1 MAEQSRNVPLDK
13 IRNIGI
19 IAHIDAGK
27 TTTSERIL
35 YYTGKS
41 YKIGEVHEG
50 AATMDWMDQ
59 ERERGITIVS
69 AATTTFWKGV
79 RINLIDTPGHVDF
92 TAEVERSL
100 RVLDGAITV
109 LDAEEGVQ
117 SQSETVWRQADK
129 YQVPRICFVNKMDKL
144 GADFKKTIQSIV
156 DKLGANPVVVGY
168 PIGSEQDFV
177 GIYDLLNQKS
187 IIWSGEEL
195 GATFEEKNEVPAGM
209 EDEIA
214 KARELLIE
222 KISETDDM
230 LMEKYLNGEEPTLE
244 ELKKA
249 LRAATIAYKVVPIYA
264 GTSLRNKGV
273 QPLLDAVIDFL
284 PSPMDLGEVHG
295 HNPKNEADEARKL
308 IPEESFTGFA
318 FKVQIDPH
326 VGKITYVRIYSGKI
340 AAGSYA
346 YNSSKD
352 VKERIGRLLLMHA
365 NQREEIKEAYA
376 GEIVAVVGLKDT
388 ATGDTLCDESK
399 PIILEKI
406 IFPEPVISLAIE
418 PKTKSDQ
425 EKLGIALKKLMDED
439 PTFTVKT
446 DQETGQTIISGV
458 GELQLEV
465 KVETMKRE
473 FGVEANVGAPQ
484 VAYKETIS
492 GNASGEGKYI
502 RQTGGKGQYG
512 HAMIRIEPLPRGE
525 GFVFSDDIKGGAI
538 PREFIPPIQ
547 KGIQE
552 TMEKGVLLGYP
563 MIDVKVSLYDGS
575 YHDVDSSEM
584 AFKIA
589 GSMAFQDASKKAGLQ
604 LLEPIMKVEVTTPE
618 EFMGTIIGD
627 LSSKRA
633 QILGT
638 EERGNARIILAMV
651 PLAEL
656 SGYATTLRSMSQG
669 RAHQYMEAS
678 HYEEVPQNIVQGML
692 AKSTYTGRM
701 TSQQRSTNY
710 RLIYYLFLDIIYTLL
725 ERVLDFLIAVL
736 FLFHKYFCCTFTG
749 IGD

>member
-1 MAEQSRNVPLDK
+1 MADLATSRNVPLDH

-35 YYTGKS
+35 YYTGRS

-69 AATTTFWKGV
+69 AATTTFWTHSVQKGDPF
-79 RINLIDTPGHVDF
+79 RFNLIDTPGHVDF

-129 YQVPRICFVNKMDKL
+129 YRVPRICFINKMDKL
-144 GADFKKTIQSIV
+144 GADFEKTVKSII
-156 DKLGANPVVVGY
+156 DKLGAHPIVLGL
-168 PIGSEQDFV
+168 PIGAENEFQ
-177 GIYDLLNQKS
+177 GIYHVMDQKS
-187 IIWSGEEL
+187 YIWSGEEL
-195 GATFEEKNEVPAGM
+195 GAKYDVKDEIPHGM
-209 EDEIA
+209 ENLVKKYRDQ
-214 KARELLIE
+214 LVE
-222 KISETDDM
+222 KIAETDDA
-230 LMEKYLNGEEPTLE
+230 LLDKYLNGQEITTE
-244 ELKKA
+244 ELKHA
-249 LRAATIAYKVVPIYA
+249 LRAAVIEYKLVPIFA
-264 GTSLRNKGV
+264 GSSLRNKGV
-273 QPLLDAVIDFL
+273 QPLLDAVVDYL
-284 PSPMDLGEVHG
+284 PSPVDLVEVRG
-295 HNPKNEADEARKL
+295 HHPKTEAEEMRPL
-308 IPEESFTGFA
+308 IPDAPFCAFA

-326 VGKITYVRIYSGKI
+326 VGKITYVRIYSGKLSS
-340 AAGSYA
+340 GSYA
-346 YNSSKD
+346 YNSTKD
-352 VKERIGRLLLMHA
+352 VKERVGRLMLMHA
-365 NQREEIKEAYA
+365 NNREEIKDAYS
-376 GEIVAVVGLKDT
+376 GEIVAVVGFKDT
-388 ATGDTLCDESK
+388 VTGDTICDEDK

-406 IFPEPVISLAIE
+406 SFPEPVISLAIE

-425 EKLGIALKKLMDED
+425 EKLGLSLKKLMEED

-446 DQETGQTIISGV
+446 NHETGQTIISGV

-473 FGVEANVGAPQ
+473 FGVQANVGAPQ

-492 GNASGEGKYI
+492 TQADAEGKYI
-502 RQTGGKGQYG
+502 KQTGGRGQYG
-512 HAMIRIEPLPRGE
+512 HCFLKLEPKSRGE
-525 GFVFSDDIKGGAI
+525 GYEFVNAIKGGAI
-538 PREFIPPIQ
+538 PSEFIGSIE
-547 KGIQE
+547 KGVRE

-563 MIDVKVSLYDGS
+563 MVDIKVTLYDGS
-575 YHDVDSSEM
+575 YHDVDSSDI

-589 GSMAFQDASKKAGLQ
+589 GSMAFQAASKKAQLK

-627 LSSKRA
+627 LSSKRS

-656 SGYATTLRSMSQG
+656 SGYATSLRSMSQG
-669 RAHQYMEAS
+669 RATSYAEAS
-678 HYEEVPQNIVQGML
+678 HYEEVPNNIVQAML
-692 AKSTYTGRM
+692 AKSTFTGRI
-701 TSQQRSTNY
+701 TAQ
-710 RLIYYLFLDIIYTLL
+710 
-725 ERVLDFLIAVL
+725 
-736 FLFHKYFCCTFTG
+736 
-749 IGD
+749 

>member
-1 MAEQSRNVPLDK
+1 MCISTKEAVGIFFEEMTDLTSRNVALDK

-69 AATTTFWKGV
+69 AATTTFWVHSPLGAPSNNDPV

-129 YQVPRICFVNKMDKL
+129 YHVPRICFINKMDKL
-144 GADFKKTIQSIV
+144 GADFLKTIQSVI
-156 DKLGANPVVVGY
+156 DKL
-168 PIGSEQDFV
+168 
-177 GIYDLLNQKS
+177 
-187 IIWSGEEL
+187 
-195 GATFEEKNEVPAGM
+195 EVKDEIPAGM
-209 EDEIA
+209 EDEI
-214 KARELLIE
+214 KKYRDKMIE
-222 KISETDDM
+222 QIAEHDDT
-230 LMEKYLNGEEPTLE
+230 LMEKYLNGEEFSLE

-249 LRAATIAYKVVPIYA
+249 LRAATIAYKVVPTYA

-273 QPLLDAVIDFL
+273 QPLLDAVVDFL
-284 PSPMDLGEVHG
+284 PSPVDLKEVKG
-295 HNPKNEADEARKL
+295 LNPKTNEEEVRQLVPD
-308 IPEESFTGFA
+308 ESFCGFA

-340 AAGSYA
+340 AAGSYV
-346 YNSSKD
+346 YNSAKD
-352 VKERIGRLLLMHA
+352 VKERVGRLLLMHA
-365 NQREEIKEAYA
+365 NQREEIKEAVS

-388 ATGDTLCDESK
+388 ITGDTVCDEAK

-406 IFPEPVISLAIE
+406 SFPEPVISLAIE
-418 PKTKSDQ
+418 PRTKGDQ
-425 EKLGIALKKLMDED
+425 EKLGISLKKLMEED

-446 DQETGQTIISGV
+446 NHETGQTIISGV

-484 VAYKETIS
+484 VAYKETIEKE
-492 GNASGEGKYI
+492 ARGEGKYI
-502 RQTGGKGQYG
+502 RQTGGRGQYG
-512 HAMIRIEPLPRGE
+512 HALITLEPMPRGE
-525 GFVFSDDIKGGAI
+525 GYLFVDAIKGGAI
-538 PREFIPPIQ
+538 PREFISPID
-547 KGIQE
+547 KGIKE
-552 TMEKGVLLGYP
+552 AMERGVLLGYP
-563 MIDVKVSLYDGS
+563 LVDAKVTLYDGS
-575 YHDVDSSEM
+575 FHDVDSSEM

-589 GSMAFQDASKKAGLQ
+589 GSMAFQAAAKKAGLQ

-618 EFMGTIIGD
+618 EFMGAVIGD

-633 QILGT
+633 QISGS
-638 EERGNARIILAMV
+638 EERGNSRIILAQV
-651 PLAEL
+651 PLSEL
-656 SGYATTLRSMSQG
+656 SGYATSLRSMTQG
-669 RAHQYMEAS
+669 RASSYMEAS
-678 HYEEVPQNIVQGML
+678 HYEVVPQNIVQGML
-692 AKSTYTGRM
+692 AKSTFTGR
-701 TSQQRSTNY
+701 
-710 RLIYYLFLDIIYTLL
+710 I
-725 ERVLDFLIAVL
+725 E
-736 FLFHKYFCCTFTG
+736 
-749 IGD
+749 